1 MYERAP
7 FSITPWV
14 LRLLV
19 ANGVVFFLTI
29 TVFTGP
35 WFFEFSAFSPSAA
48 LQRPWSFVTYMF
60 VHGSFLHI
68 ALNMLMLF
76 FFGPAVEERLGG
88 TAFLRYYFLC
98 GLGGAVLS
106 FAVALIWPVQPFVG
120 ASGAVF
126 GVSLAFALYWP
137 DSPIFIFPIPVP
149 IKAKWLVIG
158 LATISLA
165 SALFRA
171 SDGIAHLAHLGG
183 FLAGAIYLKGGTLL
197 ERRGSPTGRKKI
209 PARVLVHPSAEKAE
223 ADEAPPVPTRRI
235 SGLSDEVN
243 RVLDKISATGLESLT
258 PQEKKLLD
266 EMSERL
272 RTK

>member
-7 FSITPWV
+7 FSVTPWV
-14 LRLLV
+14 LRLLA

-35 WFFEFSAFSPSAA
+35 WFFEFSAFSPGSA

-60 VHGSFLHI
+60 VHAGFMHI

-88 TAFLRYYFLC
+88 AAFLRYYFLC

-137 DSPIFIFPIPVP
+137 NAPIFIFPIPIP
-149 IKAKWLVIG
+149 IKAKWLVLG

-171 SDGIAHLAHLGG
+171 SDGVAHLAHLGG
-183 FLAGAIYLKGGTLL
+183 FLAGVIYLKGGTLL
-197 ERRGSPTGRKKI
+197 ERRGSPARGKLVR
-209 PARVLVHPSAEKAE
+209 ARVLVHPSAENAE
-223 ADEAPPVPTRRI
+223 ANEHSSARTPRV

-258 PQEKKLLD
+258 PEEKKLLD

-272 RTK
+272 RSR